1 MTNLQDST
9 QETNNTFKK
18 YCTNV
23 FVAKCEAEHEKGET
37 IILTTKYG
45 KEIENEVHN
54 YLGKT
59 NDGFYLYSITRL
71 DGFNSQERAKAKAE
85 KLQGYA
91 SNAEKRSTEA
101 WKASHE
107 GKDFL
112 SLGEPIKI
120 GHHSE
125 RRHRA
130 LIARNWARMDKSV
143 AEQQKAEDYQR
154 RAEYWEAQAN
164 KINLSMPESLSF
176 YEFKLEEAKKK
187 HKFLKDNPEK
197 RAHSYSLTYANK
209 DVKETEKNLNLAVKL
224 WGSDEEIQQ
233 INNEK
238 EAEAKKKAS
247 KKGGFD
253 ALLNKYGGFFFFGS
267 DSKAFKE
274 KYNKLLKAGYVEEG
288 EKVTHIVAGC
298 YVPVKHKDAF
308 IKEL

>member
-1 MTNLQDST
+1 M
-9 QETNNTFKK
+9 ETETKNNTYKK
-18 YCTNV
+18 YCPNV
-23 FVAKCEAEHEKGET
+23 FVAKTPDQHERGET

-45 KEIENEVHN
+45 KEHENEVHN

-59 NDGFYLYSITRL
+59 NDGFYLYSITRC
-71 DGFNSQERAKAKAE
+71 DGFNAQERAKKKAE
-85 KLQGYA
+85 KLNGYA
-91 SNAEKRSTEA
+91 SNAEKRSAEA
-101 WKASHE
+101 WEASHE

-143 AEQQKAEDYQR
+143 AESQKAEDYKN
-154 RAEYWEAQAN
+154 RAEYWEAKIN
-164 KINLSMPESLSF
+164 IINLSMPQSLSF

-209 DVKETEKNLNLAVKL
+209 EVKETEKNLNLAVKL

-233 INNEK
+233 IAKEK
-238 EAEAKKKAS
+238 QEKAEAQNNKSKKKR
-247 KKGGFD
+247 D
-253 ALLNKYGGFFFFGS
+253 LV
-267 DSKAFKE
+267 E
-274 KYNKLLKAGYVEEG
+274 KYNGFFAFSKERLIEGHAELLKAGHIEEG
-288 EKVTHIVAGC
+288 EKVTHIKAGL
-298 YVPVKHKDAF
+298 YIPVKHKDAF
-308 IKEL
+308 FKDL